1 MPSPRP
7 FRTPPFL
14 LGGIATLALLALLI
28 HLLFFR
34 FDIPWY

>member
-1 MPSPRP
+1 MPSSRS

-14 LGGIATLALLALLI
+14 LGGIATVLLLALVVY
-28 HLLFFR
+28 LLFFR